1 MPTAAR
7 LLSAVCLAIIAYVVS
22 EMVMVGML
30 AKEPDLNFGRFREI
44 NVFIAASVGWT
55 MLGARV
61 GNPYSVSLGLGLTA
75 IAAAVFWCLFAH
87 AFWEMLQ
94 MSMDR
99 KFDGPMEAL
108 IGAVQLAIEYSAE
121 LLRVNVVITLVVG
134 GLFGGLFAEFISRR
148 WR

>member
-1 MPTAAR
+1 
-7 LLSAVCLAIIAYVVS
+7 
-22 EMVMVGML
+22 
-30 AKEPDLNFGRFREI
+30 
-44 NVFIAASVGWT
+44 
-55 MLGARV
+55 
-61 GNPYSVSLGLGLTA
+61 
-75 IAAAVFWCLFAH
+75 
-87 AFWEMLQ
+87 LQ